1 VLSLIC
7 LGLCFVSVNVY
18 LGLLAIRTCTFVSL
32 SFYTHL
38 KNDFTKCFSF
48 FCLLFQLHNSKHC
61 VYCCTLIL
69 PRCFAIFLFRFFFV
83 ICFYFHVCWISS
95 QLTNYK
101 LKIIHFSLYFKC
113 KLKCILNFSFCM
125 IVLLT
130 GFCFRFFVCFF
141 FIYFNLGQ

>member
-1 VLSLIC
+1 MLSLIC

-61 VYCCTLIL
+61 LLLYVNITKMFCN
-69 PRCFAIFLFRFFFV
+69 FFVSFFFV

-141 FIYFNLGQ
+141 FYIF